1 MTQSAT
7 TDWASRLGKGVGSYW
22 GGQTTGA
29 SPKTVNNP
37 AGGQVSFS
45 SLGDILNYGGATD
58 YRGPRQHASFT
69 DPIMQTFG
77 AVTGQEWTP
86 QDSLRYGAPL
96 PTRRGSVL
104 GSGVGPATSPGGAPR
119 EDIPAPTGVSPF
131 GDAINILQDRDLLAA
146 IQATGPDYLTN
157 ALANAQG
164 IFSPVSDRLS
174 SYQAT
179 LGEGEGVGN
188 IINQLILS
196 GTKSGNTFRQDVQA
210 LDPAMEE
217 LDRAFQRYQRE
228 QSAIARG
235 EELPSDPERLTQEI
249 MTDAARLSE
258 TDPELAQV
266 LQRKAEA
273 AQTAFKQS
281 GASSKEYKDAMNA
294 LSKEWQ
300 GLSAKRKSE
309 FATMTDETKRRGQ
322 AIVDRIMGRE
332 DVTSKQIKERFARA
346 VAADRSR
353 MQRSGLAGTTAGDAT
368 RRRLTESEAD
378 SLARDSAQRYDAVTA
393 AQERADQ
400 NVLAAMLRQAQIGQ
414 REQDQ
419 ALALQQQLAGVPLR
433 NILSTG
439 EQLAISQDLAKDI
452 ATG

>member
-1 MTQSAT
+1 L
-7 TDWASRLGKGVGSYW
+7 AS
-22 GGQTTGA
+22 
-29 SPKTVNNP
+29 
-37 AGGQVSFS
+37 
-45 SLGDILNYGGATD
+45 
-58 YRGPRQHASFT
+58 
-69 DPIMQTFG
+69 
-77 AVTGQEWTP
+77 
-86 QDSLRYGAPL
+86 
-96 PTRRGSVL
+96 
-104 GSGVGPATSPGGAPR
+104 
-119 EDIPAPTGVSPF
+119 
-131 GDAINILQDRDLLAA
+131 
-146 IQATGPDYLTN
+146 IQATGPDYLIN

-164 IFSPVSDRLS
+164 IFAPISDRLS

-179 LGEGEGVGN
+179 LGDGQGVGN

-196 GTKSGNTFRQDVQA
+196 GTKSGNTFREDVQA

-228 QSAIARG
+228 QDAIARG
-235 EELPSDPERLTQEI
+235 EELPSDSERFTQEI
-249 MTDAARLSE
+249 MTDAARLKE

-322 AIVDRIMGRE
+322 AIVDRIMGRK
-332 DVTSKQIKERFARA
+332 DVTSKQIREQFARA
-346 VAADRSR
+346 GAADRAR
-353 MQRSGLAGTTAGDAT
+353 MQRSGLAGTTAGAAT
-368 RRRLTESEAD
+368 QRRLAESLAD
-378 SLARDSAQRYDAVTA
+378 SLARDAAQRYDAVTA

-439 EQLAISQDLAKDI
+439 ERLAISQDLAKDI